1 MRSQSLLLC
10 LKEEAGSPV
19 EKWNH
24 FVGAA
29 NSQQEECCGTLD
41 LGAWP
46 CRHLDCDLEKF
57 MLKL

>member
-10 LKEEAGSPV
+10 LKEEAGSLV
-19 EKWNH
+19 EKCNH
-24 FVGAA
+24 FVEAA
-29 NSQQEECCGTLD
+29 NSQQEERCWSLFLGT
-41 LGAWP
+41 WP